1 MKLKKITTA
10 LAGLALSASA
20 VLADGP
26 VVLTA
31 VGTWSSLTNFQKHEE
46 PFFNTRL
53 NAASGGDIVG
63 KIQSQS
69 GLGLKGF
76 EIMRLVKNGVFDFAF
91 GLPGYVA
98 AENAIFEGAD
108 LSSLTQDI
116 DTQRKVSDAY
126 FPTLEKAFEEIYN
139 AKLLMLYPFPSQT
152 LWCNGEVNGIADLD
166 GKKIRVYSTTLG
178 DFVEGVGGTSVTVSF
193 GEVIPALEKGVV
205 DCAITGTMSAYTAK
219 WNQVATH
226 AYTLRVGWGLAFGAM
241 NMDKWNSLSADQQAL
256 IQSETAAL
264 TDAMWTETA
273 TEDDV
278 AISCITGGECSVG
291 EGGSMTLV
299 EPSAA
304 DLALRDTI
312 ATDVVLARWAK
323 RCGAECAENWNET
336 VGPILGPSFFAKA
349 DPTLPPPAI
358 MTLCGFSV
366 DFLNSL
372 MKRIFSSVAKKKTS
386 SSGKITVSPLGIICL
401 FCLYIA
407 TTLTSTLGI

>member
-1 MKLKKITTA
+1 MKTVTTA
-10 LAGLALSASA
+10 IAAFALSASA
-20 VLADGP
+20 ALADDP
-26 VVLTA
+26 VVLNA

-53 NAASGGDIVG
+53 REASDGNIVG

-108 LSSLTQDI
+108 LSTLTQDI

-126 FPTLEKAFEEIYN
+126 YPTLEKSFADIYN

-152 LWCNGEVNGIADLD
+152 LWCNGEVNGIEDLK

-193 GEVIPALEKGVV
+193 SEVIPALEKGVV

-241 NMDKWNSLSADQQAL
+241 NMDKWNSLSEGQQTL
-256 IQSETAAL
+256 LQSEIATL
-264 TDAMWTETA
+264 TDAMWAETA

-278 AISCITGGECSVG
+278 AISCITGGECAIG
-291 EGGSMTLV
+291 EAGSMTLV
-299 EPSAA
+299 EPSEA
-304 DLALRDTI
+304 DLKARDTI
-312 ATDVVLARWAK
+312 ATEVVLARWAE
-323 RCGAECAENWNET
+323 RCGADCAANWNET
-336 VGPILGPSFFAKA
+336 VGPILG
-349 DPTLPPPAI
+349 
-358 MTLCGFSV
+358 
-366 DFLNSL
+366 
-372 MKRIFSSVAKKKTS
+372 
-386 SSGKITVSPLGIICL
+386 
-401 FCLYIA
+401 
-407 TTLTSTLGI
+407 LTAAAN

>member
-1 MKLKKITTA
+1 MKTVTTA
-10 LAGLALSASA
+10 IAAFALSASA
-20 VLADGP
+20 ALADDP
-26 VVLTA
+26 VVLNA

-53 NAASGGDIVG
+53 REASDGNIVG

-108 LSSLTQDI
+108 LSTLTQDI

-126 FPTLEKAFEEIYN
+126 YPTLEKSFADIYN

-152 LWCNGEVNGIADLD
+152 LWCNGEVNGIEDLK

-193 GEVIPALEKGVV
+193 SEVIPALEKGVV

-241 NMDKWNSLSADQQAL
+241 NMEQMELPFRRVSKHCCNQKSLL
-256 IQSETAAL
+256 
-264 TDAMWTETA
+264 
-273 TEDDV
+273 
-278 AISCITGGECSVG
+278 
-291 EGGSMTLV
+291 
-299 EPSAA
+299 
-304 DLALRDTI
+304 
-312 ATDVVLARWAK
+312 
-323 RCGAECAENWNET
+323 
-336 VGPILGPSFFAKA
+336 
-349 DPTLPPPAI
+349 
-358 MTLCGFSV
+358 
-366 DFLNSL
+366 
-372 MKRIFSSVAKKKTS
+372 
-386 SSGKITVSPLGIICL
+386 
-401 FCLYIA
+401 
-407 TTLTSTLGI
+407 

>member
-1 MKLKKITTA
+1 MKKLTTA
-10 LAGLALSASA
+10 IGALAVMATSAM
-20 VLADGP
+20 ADGP
-26 VVLTA
+26 VVLNA
-31 VGTWSSLTNFQKHEE
+31 VGTWSSLTNYQKHEE
-46 PFFNTRL
+46 PFFNQRL
-53 NAASGGDIVG
+53 NEASGGKIVG

-76 EIMRLVKNGVFDFAF
+76 EIMRMVKNGVFDFAF

-126 FPTLEKAFEEIYN
+126 FETLENAFADIYN

-178 DFVEGVGGTSVTVSF
+178 DFVEGVGGTSVTVAFS
-193 GEVIPALEKGVV
+193 EVIPALEKGVV

-241 NMDKWNSLSADQQAL
+241 NMNKWNSLSADQQAL
-256 IQSETAAL
+256 LQTEIAAL
-264 TDAMWTETA
+264 NEAMWAETA

-278 AISCITGGECSVG
+278 AISCITGGACEVG
-291 EGGSMTLV
+291 EPGSMVLV
-299 EPSAA
+299 EPTAE
-304 DLALRDTI
+304 DLAARDQI
-312 ATDVVLARWAK
+312 ATDVVLARWAE
-323 RCGAECAENWNET
+323 RCGEECAENWNNT
-336 VGPILGPSFFAKA
+336 VGPILGLTAAAK
-349 DPTLPPPAI
+349 
-358 MTLCGFSV
+358 
-366 DFLNSL
+366 
-372 MKRIFSSVAKKKTS
+372 
-386 SSGKITVSPLGIICL
+386 
-401 FCLYIA
+401 
-407 TTLTSTLGI
+407 

>member
-1 MKLKKITTA
+1 MKTLVTSVAA
-10 LAGLALSASA
+10 LAMTASMA
-20 VLADGP
+20 LADSP
-26 VVLTA
+26 VVLNA
-31 VGTWSSLTNFQKHEE
+31 VGTWSSLTNFQKHEG
-46 PFFNTRL
+46 PFFNERL
-53 NAASGGDIVG
+53 AAASDGQIVG

-116 DTQRKVSDAY
+116 DTQRQVSEAY
-126 FPTLEKAFEEIYN
+126 FPTLETAFADIYN

-178 DFVEGVGGTSVTVSF
+178 DFVEGVGGTSVTVAFS
-193 GEVIPALEKGVV
+193 EVIPALEKGVV

-256 IQSETAAL
+256 LQTEIATL
-264 TDAMWTETA
+264 NDAMWAETA
-273 TEDDV
+273 TEDDI

-291 EGGSMTLV
+291 EPGSMTLV
-299 EPSAA
+299 EPSAE
-304 DLALRDTI
+304 DLKMRDTI
-312 ATDVVLARWAK
+312 ATDVVLARWAE
-323 RCGAECAENWNET
+323 RCGEDCAANWNAT
-336 VGPILGPSFFAKA
+336 VGPILGLSAEAK
-349 DPTLPPPAI
+349 
-358 MTLCGFSV
+358 
-366 DFLNSL
+366 
-372 MKRIFSSVAKKKTS
+372 
-386 SSGKITVSPLGIICL
+386 
-401 FCLYIA
+401 
-407 TTLTSTLGI
+407 

>member
-1 MKLKKITTA
+1 MKKFTTA
-10 LAGLALSASA
+10 VAALAISATSA
-20 VLADGP
+20 LADDP
-26 VVLTA
+26 VVLNA
-31 VGTWSSLTNFQKHEE
+31 VGTWSSLTNYQKHEE
-46 PFFNTRL
+46 PFFNSRL
-53 NAASGGDIVG
+53 NEASGGEIIG

-108 LSSLTQDI
+108 LSTLTQDI
-116 DTQRKVSDAY
+116 DTQRQVSDAY
-126 FPTLEKAFEEIYN
+126 YPTLETAFADIYN

-152 LWCNGEVNGIADLD
+152 LWCNGEVNGIEDLK

-193 GEVIPALEKGVV
+193 SEVIPALEKGVV

-241 NMDKWNSLSADQQAL
+241 NMDKWNSLTADQQTLMQTEIA
-256 IQSETAAL
+256 TL
-264 TDAMWTETA
+264 TDAMWAETA

-278 AISCITGGECSVG
+278 AISCITGGECAIG
-291 EGGSMTLV
+291 EAGSMTLV

-304 DLALRDTI
+304 DLALRDTV
-312 ATDVVLARWAK
+312 ATDVVLARWAE
-323 RCGAECAENWNET
+323 RCGADCAANWNET
-336 VGPILGPSFFAKA
+336 VGPILGLTA
-349 DPTLPPPAI
+349 
-358 MTLCGFSV
+358 
-366 DFLNSL
+366 
-372 MKRIFSSVAKKKTS
+372 VAK
-386 SSGKITVSPLGIICL
+386 
-401 FCLYIA
+401 
-407 TTLTSTLGI
+407 

>member
-1 MKLKKITTA
+1 MKKLATTIGA
-10 LAGLALSASA
+10 LAFSTTYA
-20 VLADGP
+20 VADGP
-26 VVLTA
+26 VVLNA

-46 PFFNTRL
+46 PFFNERL
-53 NAASGGDIVG
+53 NEASGGEIVG

-116 DTQRKVSDAY
+116 ETQRAVSDAY
-126 FPTLEKAFEEIYN
+126 YSTLEGAFAEIYN

-178 DFVEGVGGTSVTVSF
+178 DFVEGVGGTSVTVAFS
-193 GEVIPALEKGVV
+193 EVIPALEKGVV
-205 DCAITGTMSAYTAK
+205 DCAITGTMSAYSAK

-241 NMDKWNSLSADQQAL
+241 NMDKWNSLSAEQQSL
-256 IQSETAAL
+256 MQTEVAAL
-264 TDAMWTETA
+264 TDAMWAETA

-278 AISCITGGECSVG
+278 AISCITGGACEIG
-291 EGGSMTLV
+291 EPGSMTLV
-299 EPSAA
+299 EPSAD
-304 DLALRDTI
+304 DLALRDKI
-312 ATDVVLARWAK
+312 ATDVVLARWAE
-323 RCGAECAENWNET
+323 RCGADCAANWNAT
-336 VGPILGPSFFAKA
+336 VGPILGLTAAAK
-349 DPTLPPPAI
+349 
-358 MTLCGFSV
+358 
-366 DFLNSL
+366 
-372 MKRIFSSVAKKKTS
+372 
-386 SSGKITVSPLGIICL
+386 
-401 FCLYIA
+401 
-407 TTLTSTLGI
+407 

>member
-1 MKLKKITTA
+1 MKTVTTA
-10 LAGLALSASA
+10 IAAFALSASA
-20 VLADGP
+20 ALADDP
-26 VVLTA
+26 VVLNA

-53 NAASGGDIVG
+53 REASDGNIVG

-108 LSSLTQDI
+108 LSTLTQDI

-126 FPTLEKAFEEIYN
+126 YPTLEKSFADIYN

-152 LWCNGEVNGIADLD
+152 LWCNGEVNGIEDLK

-193 GEVIPALEKGVV
+193 SEVIPALEKGVV

-241 NMDKWNSLSADQQAL
+241 NMNKWNSLSESQQTL
-256 IQSETAAL
+256 LQSEIATL
-264 TDAMWTETA
+264 TDAMWAETA

-278 AISCITGGECSVG
+278 AISCITGGECAIG
-291 EGGSMTLV
+291 EAGSMTLV
-299 EPSAA
+299 EPSEA
-304 DLALRDTI
+304 DLKARDSI
-312 ATDVVLARWAK
+312 ATEVVLARWAE
-323 RCGAECAENWNET
+323 RCGADCAANWNET
-336 VGPILGPSFFAKA
+336 VGPILG
-349 DPTLPPPAI
+349 
-358 MTLCGFSV
+358 
-366 DFLNSL
+366 
-372 MKRIFSSVAKKKTS
+372 
-386 SSGKITVSPLGIICL
+386 
-401 FCLYIA
+401 
-407 TTLTSTLGI
+407 LTAAAN

>member
-1 MKLKKITTA
+1 MKKLTTA
-10 LAGLALSASA
+10 LGALAFSATG
-20 VLADGP
+20 VLAENP

-31 VGTWSSLTNFQKHEE
+31 VGTWSSLTNYQKHEE
-46 PFFNTRL
+46 PFFNEHL
-53 NAASGGDIVG
+53 NEVSGGNIVG

-116 DTQRKVSDAY
+116 DTQRQVSEAY
-126 FPTLEKAFEEIYN
+126 FDTLEGAFEEIYN

-178 DFVEGVGGTSVTVSF
+178 DFVEGVGGTSVTVAFS
-193 GEVIPALEKGVV
+193 EVIPALEKGVV

-256 IQSETAAL
+256 LQTEIAAL
-264 TDAMWTETA
+264 NDAMWAETA
-273 TEDDV
+273 TEDDI
-278 AISCITGGECSVG
+278 AISCITGGACEVG
-291 EGGSMTLV
+291 EPGSMVLV
-299 EPSAA
+299 EPSTD
-304 DLALRDTI
+304 DLALRDKI
-312 ATDVVLARWAK
+312 ATDVVLARWAE
-323 RCGAECAENWNET
+323 RCGDDCAANWNET
-336 VGPILGPSFFAKA
+336 VGPILGLTA
-349 DPTLPPPAI
+349 
-358 MTLCGFSV
+358 
-366 DFLNSL
+366 
-372 MKRIFSSVAKKKTS
+372 VAK
-386 SSGKITVSPLGIICL
+386 
-401 FCLYIA
+401 
-407 TTLTSTLGI
+407 

>member
-1 MKLKKITTA
+1 MKIVTTA
-10 LAGLALSASA
+10 IAAFALSASA
-20 VLADGP
+20 ALADDP
-26 VVLTA
+26 VVLNA

-53 NAASGGDIVG
+53 REASDGNIVG

-108 LSSLTQDI
+108 LSTLTQDI

-126 FPTLEKAFEEIYN
+126 YPTLEKSFADIYN

-152 LWCNGEVNGIADLD
+152 LWCNGEVNGIEDLK

-193 GEVIPALEKGVV
+193 SEVIPALEKGVV

-241 NMDKWNSLSADQQAL
+241 NMDKWNSLSEGQQTL
-256 IQSETAAL
+256 LQSEIATL
-264 TDAMWTETA
+264 TDAMWAETA

-278 AISCITGGECSVG
+278 AISCITGGECAIG
-291 EGGSMTLV
+291 EAGSLTLV
-299 EPSAA
+299 EPSES
-304 DLALRDTI
+304 DLKARDTI
-312 ATDVVLARWAK
+312 ATEVVLARWAE
-323 RCGAECAENWNET
+323 RCGADCAANWNET
-336 VGPILGPSFFAKA
+336 VGPILGLTA
-349 DPTLPPPAI
+349 
-358 MTLCGFSV
+358 
-366 DFLNSL
+366 
-372 MKRIFSSVAKKKTS
+372 VAN
-386 SSGKITVSPLGIICL
+386 
-401 FCLYIA
+401 
-407 TTLTSTLGI
+407 

>member
-1 MKLKKITTA
+1 MKTVTTA
-10 LAGLALSASA
+10 IAAFALSASA
-20 VLADGP
+20 ALADDP
-26 VVLTA
+26 VVLNA
-31 VGTWSSLTNFQKHEE
+31 VGTWSSLTNYQKHEE

-53 NAASGGDIVG
+53 REASDGNIVG

-108 LSSLTQDI
+108 LSTLTQDI

-126 FPTLEKAFEEIYN
+126 YPTLEKSFAEIYN

-152 LWCNGEVNGIADLD
+152 LWCNGEVNSIKDLA

-193 GEVIPALEKGVV
+193 SEVIPALEKGVV

-241 NMDKWNSLSADQQAL
+241 NMDKWNSLSVGQQTL
-256 IQSETAAL
+256 LQSEIATL

-278 AISCITGGECSVG
+278 AIACITGGECAIG
-291 EGGSMTLV
+291 EAGSMTLV
-299 EPSAA
+299 EPSEA
-304 DLALRDTI
+304 DLEARDAI
-312 ATDVVLARWAK
+312 ATDVVLARWAE
-323 RCGAECAENWNET
+323 RCGEECAANWNET
-336 VGPILGPSFFAKA
+336 VGPILGLTAAAK
-349 DPTLPPPAI
+349 
-358 MTLCGFSV
+358 
-366 DFLNSL
+366 
-372 MKRIFSSVAKKKTS
+372 
-386 SSGKITVSPLGIICL
+386 
-401 FCLYIA
+401 
-407 TTLTSTLGI
+407 

>member
-1 MKLKKITTA
+1 MKTVTTA
-10 LAGLALSASA
+10 IAAFALSASA
-20 VLADGP
+20 ALADDP
-26 VVLTA
+26 VVLNA

-53 NAASGGDIVG
+53 REASDGNIVG

-108 LSSLTQDI
+108 LSTLTQDI

-126 FPTLEKAFEEIYN
+126 YPTLEKSFADIYN

-152 LWCNGEVNGIADLD
+152 LWCNGEVNGIEDLK

-193 GEVIPALEKGVV
+193 SEVIPALEKGVV

-241 NMDKWNSLSADQQAL
+241 NMDKWNSLSEGQKTL
-256 IQSETAAL
+256 LQSEIATL
-264 TDAMWTETA
+264 TDAMWAETA

-278 AISCITGGECSVG
+278 AISCITGGECAIG
-291 EGGSMTLV
+291 EAGSMTLV
-299 EPSAA
+299 EPSEA
-304 DLALRDTI
+304 DLKARDTI
-312 ATDVVLARWAK
+312 ATEVVLARWAE
-323 RCGAECAENWNET
+323 RCGADCAANWNET
-336 VGPILGPSFFAKA
+336 VGPILGLTA
-349 DPTLPPPAI
+349 
-358 MTLCGFSV
+358 
-366 DFLNSL
+366 
-372 MKRIFSSVAKKKTS
+372 VAN
-386 SSGKITVSPLGIICL
+386 
-401 FCLYIA
+401 
-407 TTLTSTLGI
+407 

>member
-1 MKLKKITTA
+1 LTATTA
-10 LAGLALSASA
+10 M
-20 VLADGP
+20 ADGP
-26 VVLTA
+26 VVLNA
-31 VGTWSSLTNFQKHEE
+31 VGTWGSVSNLQKNEE
-46 PFFNTRL
+46 PFFNVRQ
-53 NAASGGDIVG
+53 NAASGGDIIG

-116 DTQRKVSDAY
+116 ETQRQVSDAY
-126 FPTLEKAFEEIYN
+126 FDTLEGAFADIYN

-178 DFVEGVGGTSVTVSF
+178 DFVEGVGGTSVTVAFS
-193 GEVIPALEKGVV
+193 EVIPALEKGVV

-256 IQSETAAL
+256 LQTEIATL
-264 TDAMWTETA
+264 TDAMWAETA
-273 TEDDV
+273 TEDEI
-278 AISCITGGECSVG
+278 AISCITGGACDVG
-291 EGGSMTLV
+291 EPGSMVLV

-304 DLALRDTI
+304 DLAARDTI
-312 ATDVVLARWAK
+312 ATDVVLARWAE
-323 RCGAECAENWNET
+323 RCGPDCAENWNQT
-336 VGPILGPSFFAKA
+336 VGPILGLTAAAK
-349 DPTLPPPAI
+349 
-358 MTLCGFSV
+358 
-366 DFLNSL
+366 
-372 MKRIFSSVAKKKTS
+372 
-386 SSGKITVSPLGIICL
+386 
-401 FCLYIA
+401 
-407 TTLTSTLGI
+407 

>member
-1 MKLKKITTA
+1 MKTVTTA
-10 LAGLALSASA
+10 IAAFALSASA
-20 VLADGP
+20 ALADDP
-26 VVLTA
+26 VVLNA

-53 NAASGGDIVG
+53 REASDGNIVG

-108 LSSLTQDI
+108 LSTLTQDI

-126 FPTLEKAFEEIYN
+126 YPTLEKSFADIYN

-152 LWCNGEVNGIADLD
+152 LWCNGEVNGIEDLK

-193 GEVIPALEKGVV
+193 SEVIPALEKGVV

-241 NMDKWNSLSADQQAL
+241 NMDKWNSLSEGQQTL
-256 IQSETAAL
+256 LQSEIATL
-264 TDAMWTETA
+264 TDAMWAETA

-278 AISCITGGECSVG
+278 AISCITGGECAIG
-291 EGGSMTLV
+291 EAGSMTLV
-299 EPSAA
+299 EPSEA
-304 DLALRDTI
+304 DLKARDTI
-312 ATDVVLARWAK
+312 ATEVVLARWAE
-323 RCGAECAENWNET
+323 RCGADCAANWNET
-336 VGPILGPSFFAKA
+336 VGPILG
-349 DPTLPPPAI
+349 
-358 MTLCGFSV
+358 
-366 DFLNSL
+366 
-372 MKRIFSSVAKKKTS
+372 
-386 SSGKITVSPLGIICL
+386 
-401 FCLYIA
+401 
-407 TTLTSTLGI
+407 LTALAN